1 MSSQVPATNFVSKYI
16 LNILFLNILFLN
28 IKVVQILLSIVHDH
42 PVHNL
47 FDIITL
53 KIITFYKTT
62 KEEIDL
68 DLQSTSH
75 RLTANIR
82 CTINCQSH
90 SVVHKQ

>member
-62 KEEIDL
+62 KEEIASISDPL
-68 DLQSTSH
+68 PFPS
-75 RLTANIR
+75 
-82 CTINCQSH
+82 INCKYTLHNKLSIT
-90 SVVHKQ
+90 